1 MTISCLLFIAIAGST
16 IGKSPF
22 SVSQLLIIYMISG
35 VCAAVSLATEAPNTS
50 IIKSERVKENFR
62 IVTPYM
68 IREIATQ
75 IMY

>member
-1 MTISCLLFIAIAGST
+1 
-16 IGKSPF
+16 
-22 SVSQLLIIYMISG
+22 MISG